1 LATETSVD
9 SARAGEGEVESVD
22 GGQVS
27 EGPDF
32 DVGYGHVGSGIA
44 AVREF
49 LAEKGLGK
57 NQENKHQ
64 NFKFRGIDDLYG
76 ILQPALA
83 HGKVILS
90 PDLASFDRKE
100 YVKADGKYQF
110 FTTTTVD
117 YHFESLVDGSTRTY
131 RYAGE
136 AADTGDKSL
145 SKALTMA
152 FKSFC
157 FHVFQIPL
165 NGNDDAD
172 KHTPDEVEAP
182 KLDEDTKL
190 TLEAAA
196 GAGVAAFRD
205 AWKSLDK
212 DTRKL
217 AQQDKKWF
225 DGLRETA
232 ENMDKKE

>member
-9 SARAGEGEVESVD
+9 SARAGEGEVESVA
-22 GGQVS
+22 GGQVRLDI
-27 EGPDF
+27 GF
-32 DVGYGHVGSGIA
+32 GHVGSGIA
-44 AVREF
+44 AAREY
-49 LAEKGLGK
+49 LAASGLGK
-57 NQENKHQ
+57 NQFNDHHK
-64 NFKFRGIDDLYG
+64 FAFRGIDDLYG
-76 ILQPALA
+76 VLQPAVA
-83 HGKVILS
+83 HGQVILS
-90 PDLASFDRKE
+90 PSLVGYERKE
-100 YVKADGKYQF
+100 YTTDKGKLQF
-110 FTTTTVD
+110 NTVATVD